1 MKKGEIRMI
10 GIIIII
16 GIVIIVGMLVMI
28 GKKHKG
34 EEKNVEENNMEEKY
48 VSILEDGTKLNISEK
63 MKQVRKIE
71 GIEIRDIQ
79 LTNQDGVTV
88 ILGTVTN
95 TTNSDKGITPVKITL
110 YNDKGNKI
118 EEIEGIIPSVKA
130 GESEQMNIG
139 TSVDYSNAYDLK
151 IEVMR

>member
-16 GIVIIVGMLVMI
+16 GIVIIVGMLVMR
-28 GKKHKG
+28 GKN
-34 EEKNVEENNMEEKY
+34 KNKETEEENNMEEKY
-48 VSILEDGTKLNISEK
+48 VSVLEDGTKLNISEK